1 MKSTKELAREL
12 GLLRKRTASTLDK
25 RKSKL
30 PKNSPVTCQTFS
42 YVVVIDFESTCWKDK
57 KNSNQEIIEFPAV
70 LLNTKTGQIEFEF
83 HQYVMPDENPMLS
96 EFCKEFTGIS
106 QEQVDNGVPLFVCL
120 NQFNSWL
127 KKIERDKSVVFNSS
141 KDDAKNLCT
150 FITWSDWDLGVC
162 LHYECQRK
170 QLCKPSTLNQWIDIR
185 AVYRSFYK
193 RRPQGLN
200 GALQELGIQF
210 AGRQHSGLDDAR
222 NTARL
227 VWRMIQDGCLLSI
240 TKTIRSVGQGGKTT
254 TVNPFIQSGGAGHHT
269 GQPHNSTSV
278 RPKSDT
284 TVLCK
289 SPKASRLCPD
299 KPSEEN
305 TTPNPCPGTLSAT
318 DSSDHQ
324 LHQPPRTSSD
334 VSVRESSCGGVN
346 SSVTSKVT
354 CKQGSL
360 IREEVSHEGI
370 GDIGGVEKRTPERG
384 NIFENC
390 KLKTPP
396 VQCIPFFNQ
405 NSITKYGRLGVKT
418 DEIPVF
424 KTPCG
429 SNSHLRKGSS
439 ENFRTPDTATTPKP
453 CAKITPPMCKCGR
466 RTKRRVAARP
476 GPNQGR
482 PFYSCPSRGRD
493 SRPALG
499 DATNVKWGCGYFCWE
514 SSVVSG
520 LNSPLNSVS
529 GVRLAASQQV
539 GGKFR
544 TPSPLAMSSIT
555 RSIKQRTGGNIMMLN
570 TGGIPTIGTQQS
582 AGSAT
587 LSGTLGILPP
597 LSASFLLPLPKLSSE
612 VLQQLTVLGK
622 NHAQPHV
629 LSFLT
634 GRWSH
639 CS

>member
-70 LLNTKTGQIEFEF
+70 LLNTKTGQIESEF

-127 KKIERDKSVVFNSS
+127 KKIERDKFVAYNTS
-141 KDDAKNLCT
+141 KDDTKSLCT

-170 QLCKPSTLNQWIDIR
+170 QLCKPSALNQWIDIR

-240 TKTIRSVGQGGKTT
+240 TKTIRSGRTT
-254 TVNPFIQSGGAGHHT
+254 TMNPRIQSGEADRQT
-269 GQPHNSTSV
+269 GQPHTLTSD

-284 TVLCK
+284 TILLK
-289 SPKASRLCPD
+289 SPKASRLSPD
-299 KPSEEN
+299 KSSEEN
-305 TTPNPCPGTLSAT
+305 TTPRPCPGTLSVV
-318 DSSDHQ
+318 DSSNHQ
-324 LHQPPRTSSD
+324 LHQPPRTSLD
-334 VSVRESSCGGVN
+334 MSVRESC
-346 SSVTSKVT
+346 VTSKVT
-354 CKQGSL
+354 SKQSSL
-360 IREEVSHEGI
+360 IGEEVSHEGI
-370 GDIGGVEKRTPERG
+370 GDIGGVEKRTPEHC
-384 NIFENC
+384 NISENC

-396 VQCIPFFNQ
+396 AQCVPFFNQ

-418 DEIPVF
+418 DEITVF

-429 SNSHLRKGSS
+429 SNSHLRKRSS
-439 ENFRTPDTATTPKP
+439 ENFRTPDMATTPKP

-520 LNSPLNSVS
+520 LNSPFNSVS
-529 GVRLAASQQV
+529 GVRLAATPQV
-539 GGKFR
+539 GSKFR

-555 RSIKQRTGGNIMMLN
+555 QSIKQRTGGNVLMLN
-570 TGGIPTIGTQQS
+570 RGGAPTIGT
-582 AGSAT
+582 
-587 LSGTLGILPP
+587 
-597 LSASFLLPLPKLSSE
+597 
-612 VLQQLTVLGK
+612 
-622 NHAQPHV
+622 
-629 LSFLT
+629 
-634 GRWSH
+634 
-639 CS
+639 